1 MFQVSLVRDDNVSI
15 HLALFAKFF
24 IRTLEIFRNSILQDR
39 RGNFKIFFIVFK
51 NNGALEE
58 WKENRSE
65 SSYIFLYKYN
75 LITFGTNHVV
85 KFDDFRV
92 LKNFQVIFLIR

>member
-1 MFQVSLVRDDNVSI
+1 MLQVSLVRDDNVSI

-39 RGNFKIFFIVFK
+39 RGDNFKIFFIVFK
-51 NNGALEE
+51 NNDALEE

-65 SSYIFLYKYN
+65 NSYI
-75 LITFGTNHVV
+75 
-85 KFDDFRV
+85 
-92 LKNFQVIFLIR
+92 

>member
-39 RGNFKIFFIVFK
+39 RGNFKIFLSYLKIMVRWRNERKIDPKVAIYFYI
-51 NNGALEE
+51 NIILLPLEQ
-58 WKENRSE
+58 
-65 SSYIFLYKYN
+65 
-75 LITFGTNHVV
+75 ITS
-85 KFDDFRV
+85 
-92 LKNFQVIFLIR
+92 